1 MTSEKVILQ
10 IEKSQFIVKL
20 DRDVLQVDL
29 REGVMKELEDVL
41 EATPD
46 LRDNLGFLFQT
57 LIPLDVSLKD
67 IERVDSDENGVIKI
81 IIPNRRDILLPLD
94 VSEAE
99 QFKIKLHELIPLAK
113 QRYIERLLASQK
125 AEEEVERDQWRY
137 AGAHRRL

>member
-1 MTSEKVILQ
+1 VTSEKVILQ